1 MTPQVH
7 ISSSSSSSVV
17 GGASAGKVVVTVN
30 GRTCQL
36 DVSDAVSVRTVT
48 ENSRAYVEI
57 TDKNG
62 RTRRVDCS
70 S

>member
-1 MTPQVH
+1 MTHHVH

-17 GGASAGKVVVTVN
+17 GGVSAGKVVVTVN
-30 GRTCQL
+30 GRICQL
-36 DVSDAVSVRTVT
+36 DVPDAVSVRTVT
-48 ENSRAYVEI
+48 ENSQAYVEI

>member
-17 GGASAGKVVVTVN
+17 GGVSSGKVMVTVN

-36 DVSDAVSVRTVT
+36 DVPDAVSVRTVT
-48 ENSRAYVEI
+48 ESSRAYIEI
-57 TDKNG
+57 TYKNG
-62 RTRRVDCS
+62 QTRRVDCVS
-70 S
+70 